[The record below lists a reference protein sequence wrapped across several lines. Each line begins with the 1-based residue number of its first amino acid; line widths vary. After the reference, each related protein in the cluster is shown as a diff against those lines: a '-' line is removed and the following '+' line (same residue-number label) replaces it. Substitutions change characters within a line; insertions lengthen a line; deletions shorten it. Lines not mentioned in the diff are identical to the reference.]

1 MTVKKEFFTKMIPP
15 LDLSTSSS
23 SPPPPCR
30 RPSHLVQH
38 PSDADTHLSPPRVG
52 AQSTPPRDT
61 EHAIATNNCRCPA
74 WNTSSMTSSTDVVTS
89 PLKGCRPRS
98 AVCGSPR
105 PRRVGRVHR
114 VGQRGRHQR
123 AFDAVTPVR
132 EELPLAS
139 R

>member
-1 MTVKKEFFTKMIPP
+1 MIPP

-23 SPPPPCR
+23 SSSSPPPSCR
-30 RPSHLVQH
+30 PPNQLVGHLAET
-38 PSDADTHLSPPRVG
+38 DTTHLSPRRSD
-52 AQSTPPRDT
+52 AQSTPPRDV

-74 WNTSSMTSSTDVVTS
+74 WNVSSMTSSTGAVTS

-114 VGQRGRHQR
+114 VGQRGRHLR
-123 AFDAVTPVR
+123 AIDAVTPVP
-132 EELPLAS
+132 EELTPLLS
-139 R
+139 G